1 MTQAAGLAFLV
12 VGLGLAVATAA
23 LAALAAGVRGLVAA
37 ALAVYVLGV
46 AEVTALTEALSL
58 AHGIGRWQ
66 YLAGQLALLG
76 AAAWWWD
83 RRGRPL
89 PARPALALRGSPLV
103 LALGV
108 VVGLALAYEAFVVL
122 ATPPN
127 TWDSMAYH
135 LPRAVEW
142 YQRGAVEF
150 LPDAHT
156 ERMNAF
162 QPGAEIQILYTFAL
176 ARHDLL
182 AELPQWLGQ
191 LAVLAAVF
199 GIARRLGSARP
210 AAAFAA
216 LLTATLSVLALES
229 VTTQNDLVVAA
240 LAAAAAFFVLG
251 RTRADVALAGLALGL
266 ALGTKLTVA
275 LALPTL
281 ALLALAAGGVPR
293 LARVAGATAAAL
305 VLVGSY
311 GYVLN
316 LIQTGSLLGDA
327 AENTTLQPE
336 RTFGGTASTVGRVG
350 YRLVD
355 LSGYSPDSRLLEAIE
370 DAGSGTFDFL
380 HIPVNPEES
389 TLQEFSFDVNTDA
402 EEDES
407 YFGPL
412 GFLLLVPLSLVVL
425 AGFALGRLTGA
436 QAALA
441 SALPLYVLGL
451 ALAYRYNP
459 WIGRFLVTPAALTMP
474 LAAGI
479 YRFRAA
485 ATLLALV
492 GATTLFVTHR
502 HSSTHPTGTEGR
514 PAVWNLSRADTIALR
529 YPPMTETLRGVDLV
543 IPTDATILAL
553 VGEND
558 FVYPLYGPWL
568 ERRVHTVSG
577 RELGRDRWSSA
588 LRLADERGADWII
601 DNSGIEVGDAPGW
614 ELVYRFPDNGWTLL
628 RRAAR

>member
-12 VGLGLAVATAA
+12 VGLGLAAATAA
-23 LAALAAGVRGLVAA
+23 MAALAAGVRGLVAA

-135 LPRAVEW
+135 LPRAAEW

-240 LAAAAAFFVLG
+240 LAA
-251 RTRADVALAGLALGL
+251 
-266 ALGTKLTVA
+266 
-275 LALPTL
+275 
-281 ALLALAAGGVPR
+281 GGVPR

-305 VLVGSY
+305 LLIGSY

-370 DAGSGTFDFL
+370 DAGSGTFDLL

-502 HSSTHPTGTEGR
+502 HSSTHPTGTAGR